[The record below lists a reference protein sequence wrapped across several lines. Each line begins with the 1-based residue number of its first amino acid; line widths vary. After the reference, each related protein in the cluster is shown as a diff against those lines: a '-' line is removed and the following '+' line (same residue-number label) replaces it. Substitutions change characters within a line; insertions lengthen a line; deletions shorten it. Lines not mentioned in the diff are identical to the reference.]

1 MNSDVEISRK
11 IFLFLQIDSDW
22 WWVSIYKNSHLKKKT
37 KTSNWKW
44 EILNCSVE
52 SLWVFQSEE
61 GFDRQTDRE
70 RDTQSAGHVIIKRY
84 SFVQHQYGI
93 EGRSLYSFF
102 FFFPCC
108 HGNQPSSQPA
118 AATIQ
123 RNSLL
128 HHPAIFY
135 THDPPSSPH
144 IRIAYQHMDYYK
156 PTSECFYSKK
166 KKTYYKWN

>member
-102 FFFPCC
+102 FFPMLPWKPAQQPTSCC
-108 HGNQPSSQPA
+108 NNPEKLPPPPPSH
-118 AATIQ
+118 
-123 RNSLL
+123 LL
-128 HHPAIFY
+128 HTRPPVFSSHSYCIPA
-135 THDPPSSPH
+135 HGLL
-144 IRIAYQHMDYYK
+144 
-156 PTSECFYSKK
+156 
-166 KKTYYKWN
+166 